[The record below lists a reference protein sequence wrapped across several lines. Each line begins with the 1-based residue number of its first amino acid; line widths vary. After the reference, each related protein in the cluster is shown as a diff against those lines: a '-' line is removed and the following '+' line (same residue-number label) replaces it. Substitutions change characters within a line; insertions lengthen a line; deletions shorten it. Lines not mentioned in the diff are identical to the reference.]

1 MVEYIIITMQYIGY
15 FGFRLVVFVFSLIPF
30 WLLYLLADGIYFLL
44 YRVFSYRIKVVRG
57 NLERSFPE
65 KSIEEIRFIERAS
78 YRNLADVLV
87 EGIKGF
93 GMSEATMRKR
103 YVFLNPELL
112 NNRQDKGGNSIAMGM
127 HYGNWEWGVFSFQI
141 YIKSLIVGYYK
152 PLTNKI
158 IDNYVYQKR
167 AASGIELT
175 SIKKTAWSFEHFK
188 DRRSCYVFVSDQSP
202 STHETTWVKFL
213 NQDTACLYG
222 ADKYARQTNF
232 PVYFLDMHRVKRGY
246 YTVKIELICENPG
259 ELAEGDITRM
269 YMTRLEQKIV
279 AQPNDWL
286 WSHKRWKLNR

>member
-1 MVEYIIITMQYIGY
+1 MQYLGY
-15 FGFRLVVFVFSLIPF
+15 IAFRLIVFIFSLIPF
-30 WLLYLLADGIYFLL
+30 WLLYLMSDAVYFIL
-44 YRVFSYRIKVVRG
+44 YRVFGYRLKVVRT
-57 NLERSFPE
+57 NIENSFPE
-65 KSIEEIRFIERAS
+65 KSVVELRAIEKGS
-78 YRNLADVLV
+78 YKNLADILL

-93 GMSEATMRKR
+93 GMSEASTKRR

-112 NNRQDKGGNSIAMGM
+112 NDRQDKGGNSITMGM

-141 YIKSLIVGYYK
+141 YIKSLIIGYYK

-188 DRRSCYVFVSDQSP
+188 DKRSCYVFVSDQSP

-232 PVYFLDMHRVKRGY
+232 PVYFLDMKRIKRGY
-246 YTVKIELICENPG
+246 YSVNIELLSENPA
-259 ELAEGDITRM
+259 ELQEGDITRL
-269 YMTRLEQKIV
+269 YMTRLEKMIV
-279 AQPNDWL
+279 ANPQDWL
-286 WSHKRWKLNR
+286 WSHKRWKLKR

>member
-1 MVEYIIITMQYIGY
+1 MQYLGY
-15 FGFRLVVFVFSLIPF
+15 IAFRLIVFIFSLIPF
-30 WLLYLLADGIYFLL
+30 WLLYLMSDAVYFIL
-44 YRVFSYRIKVVRG
+44 YRVFGYRLKVVRT
-57 NLERSFPE
+57 NIENSFPE
-65 KSIEEIRFIERAS
+65 KSVAELRAIEKGS
-78 YRNLADVLV
+78 YKNLADILL

-93 GMSEATMRKR
+93 GMSEASTKRR
-103 YVFLNPELL
+103 YVFLNPEIL
-112 NNRQDKGGNSIAMGM
+112 NDRQDKGGNSITMGM

-141 YIKSLIVGYYK
+141 YIKSLIIGYYK

-188 DRRSCYVFVSDQSP
+188 DKRSCYVFVSDQSP

-232 PVYFLDMHRVKRGY
+232 PVYFLDMKRIKRGY
-246 YTVKIELICENPG
+246 YSVNIELLSENPA
-259 ELAEGDITRM
+259 ELQEGDITRL
-269 YMTRLEQKIV
+269 YMTRLEKMIV
-279 AQPNDWL
+279 ANPQDWL
-286 WSHKRWKLNR
+286 WSHKRWKLKR